1 MMANGLLEVF
11 CMLVNVGII
20 STMTISDD
28 LMVSPVPPAPF
39 ISGIDLFQ
47 I

>member
-20 STMTISDD
+20 STMTISDGFASAAGP
-28 LMVSPVPPAPF
+28 LHF
-39 ISGIDLFQ
+39 RN
-47 I
+47 

>member
-20 STMTISDD
+20 STMTISDGFASAAGP
-28 LMVSPVPPAPF
+28 LM
-39 ISGIDLFQ
+39 SGIDLLQ
-47 I
+47 N